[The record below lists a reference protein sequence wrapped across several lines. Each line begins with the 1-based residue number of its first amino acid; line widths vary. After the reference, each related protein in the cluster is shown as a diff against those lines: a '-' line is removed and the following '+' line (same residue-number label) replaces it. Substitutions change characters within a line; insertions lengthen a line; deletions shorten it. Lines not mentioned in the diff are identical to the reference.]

1 MVDKLIKNGT
11 IVSHTGKYRGNLAVK
26 DGRIWAITDTEEEM
40 QAVEVIDAS
49 GKYIIPGLIDS
60 HVHFQDPG
68 FTERE
73 DFESATAAAAA
84 GGVTTAISHPMNNPP
99 IVDEASYQFTVE
111 AYNGRGIIDYGIHGG
126 GTSSNID
133 KVEGLWKNTGAVSIK
148 MFMCFSVAEFP
159 YVRDDALYAILKKL
173 SEINGLAMLHAEN
186 NELIEWNEKRLK
198 AEGRLDPMAYH
209 ESHCAEGE
217 LESVKRALYYL
228 ELTGAKGVI
237 LHSGMCSALEEIRA
251 AQRRGVKVYAEC
263 CPHFLTFTDK
273 DMAEYGPY
281 LKFSPVMRDEENRKK
296 LWEMLEQGYI
306 QTIGSDHSPYTEEE
320 KRRGMTDIWASPN
333 GIPGIQTTLPVLLD
347 GVNQGRLS
355 MERLVEVTS
364 WNPSRIYGLDYR
376 KGSLTVGKDADFV
389 IVDMEKVHTYSKADI
404 KSKAKWSPY
413 TGKTFKGWPVMT
425 FVRGC
430 LTAKD
435 GEITGVPGWGRYIER
450 RK

>member
-11 IVSHTGKYRGNLAVK
+11 IVTHTGRFKGNLAVK
-26 DGRIWAITDTEEEM
+26 DGKICGITSPDEEIK
-40 QAVEVIDAS
+40 AAEVIDTS

-68 FTERE
+68 FTDRE
-73 DFESATAAAAA
+73 DFESATAAGAA

-99 IVDEASYQFTVE
+99 IVDEESYQFTVN
-111 AYNGRGIIDYGIHGG
+111 AYEGRGIIDYGIHGG

-133 KVEGLWKNTGAVSIK
+133 KVEDLWNNTGATSIK

-159 YVRDDALYAILKKL
+159 YVQDDALYQILKKVAAVD
-173 SEINGLAMLHAEN
+173 GLAMIHAEN
-186 NELIEWNEKRLK
+186 NEMIAWHERRLK
-198 AEGRLDPMAYH
+198 EEGRVDPMAYH

-217 LESVKRALYYL
+217 LESVKRALYYI
-228 ELTGAKGVI
+228 ELTGARAVI
-237 LHSGMCSALEEIRA
+237 LHSGMCSALEEIHA
-251 AQRRGVKVYAEC
+251 AQQRGVKVYAEC
-263 CPHFLTFTDK
+263 CPHFLTFVDK

-296 LWEMLEQGYI
+296 LWTMLENGYV
-306 QTIGSDHSPYTEEE
+306 QTIGSDHSPYTDDE
-320 KRRGMTDIWASPN
+320 KRAGMMDIWAAPN

-347 GVNQGRLS
+347 GVNKGLLS

-364 WNPSRIYGLDYR
+364 WNPSKIYGMDYR

-389 IVDMEKVHTYSKADI
+389 VVDMEKEHTYTKTDI

-425 FVRGC
+425 FVRGG
-430 LTAKD
+430 LVAKD
-435 GEITGVPGWGRYIER
+435 GEVVGTPGWGKYIER
-450 RK
+450 KK